1 MNCLSGKVKSSFNDT
16 ILYIG
21 ILNDFDNWLVL
32 QDIMQNPY
40 IYIWDFLKKNFLE
53 ISWIF
58 WREKKTLIDGSWL
71 TFLLIII
78 NISIVSNFFKLKN
91 GSLSFLY
98 DLYGWKHTYEML
110 KSHLKTSN
118 RKISS

>member
-1 MNCLSGKVKSSFNDT
+1 MNCSSGKVKSSFNDT

-21 ILNDFDNWLVL
+21 ILDDFDNWLVL

-40 IYIWDFLKKNFLE
+40 IYIYIYLRFFCLNFLE

-58 WREKKTLIDGSWL
+58 WREKTLIDGSRL

-98 DLYGWKHTYEML
+98 GLYGWKHTYEML
-110 KSHLKTSN
+110 KWHLKTSN
-118 RKISS
+118 RKI